1 MKKKKE
7 YQMDTKSGFTQWF
20 QFATG
25 EETGLLPNKN
35 ANNNR
40 QFTRIYIYI

>member
-1 MKKKKE
+1 MKKKE

-25 EETGLLPNKN
+25 EE
-35 ANNNR
+35 NR
-40 QFTRIYIYI
+40 VVAEQKRKQ